1 MKSTASADVAE
12 RQWRNLVSSFVV
24 EPGCA
29 NQNYLQRDGATAIVD
44 LMCEYQ
50 EGRSSEDRELI
61 ARVLGR
67 LSDLQVRDF
76 ALGAHSP
83 ENVEAYW
90 AMWSQ
95 LSRIAPRGFLAPV
108 LSVYG
113 CLAYER
119 GEVEIAMASLDR
131 ALEDDPSYSLAPLL
145 RRVFRAGWPPH
156 TFAAMRAEL
165 HPKVCKVIFG

>member
-1 MKSTASADVAE
+1 MKVDE
-12 RQWRNLVSSFVV
+12 IGIEWKELVQSFAV

-50 EGRSSEDRELI
+50 EGRTSEDRELI

-67 LSDLQVRDF
+67 MSDIQVRDF

-83 ENVEAYW
+83 ENIDAFW

-95 LSRIAPRGFLAPV
+95 LVRLAPDGFVAPV
-108 LSVYG
+108 LCVYASM
-113 CLAYER
+113 AYER
-119 GEVEIAMASLDR
+119 GEKGVAMS
-131 ALEDDPSYSLAPLL
+131 ALEDALNDDPSYTLAPLL
-145 RRVFRAGWPPH
+145 RRVFRAGWPPQ